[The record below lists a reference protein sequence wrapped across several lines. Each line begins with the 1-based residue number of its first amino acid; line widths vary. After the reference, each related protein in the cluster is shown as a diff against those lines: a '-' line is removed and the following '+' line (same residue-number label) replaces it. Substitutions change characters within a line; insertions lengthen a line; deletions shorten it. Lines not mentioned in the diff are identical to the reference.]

1 MTKSATDSVQSQQI
15 LSGAKE
21 LLRNSEFIKAQEIL
35 EALVSKPPKDT
46 PSADLLESYSHL
58 IRVATELDQQDR
70 VIRYIDAVKKIP
82 LENSN
87 DRVKFGYCLYTTG
100 LVWLYRGE
108 DSAKC
113 VEYFKRSLEIGEK
126 EKSTELIFCA
136 KYHLAYHDRDK
147 GRFDDALKMVPELR
161 TLADLTGHEHN
172 RGLVHSLEGNVYRKK
187 GMYSEAIACL
197 ERAREVFKAN
207 RNTYYYHHTLWALG
221 TSYAAIENRAQAE
234 IYLDL
239 AINEHNTQP
248 QFRRVN
254 ILAKMSLA
262 EMYTVLGEY
271 DAAESF
277 YRDIME
283 LVGNDGSSYF
293 GKRAVRGQALLKIK
307 KGEFESANTL
317 IDELV
322 VQAVKEHKDRDLMR
336 LRLLKAEVLLRTGEG
351 IQHDEARAM
360 LQEALAHYQERGV
373 KRHQS
378 VCLELLAR
386 LDSRSGFP
394 GDAHKKINQLVEIS
408 LASSFERFYVRAQLA
423 HLVLKRKLG
432 ESVNT
437 EDLAKLRPH
446 IDKINGQAERVIL
459 DRFTAES
466 YESWVSQLRFLNTHT
481 QRYVNEFFE
490 DFHFVPSQSIDL
502 EIDRNSHYVR
512 EKHLGEIPFHN
523 KFTLMRILLLL
534 AESPGKEYS
543 KEQLALEIWEQ
554 EYNPLRHDNNIYI
567 NINRLRKLIEPN
579 PRESRYVMNG
589 ARGYYFNPAMKVN
602 ISTKIS
608 DVSPRLQG
616 LVPGKM
622 SDLGI

>member
-1 MTKSATDSVQSQQI
+1 MTKTSTNSERSNALTS
-15 LSGAKE
+15 AKE
-21 LLRNSEFIKAQEIL
+21 HIRNSEFVLAQTLLQDFVET
-35 EALVSKPPKDT
+35 PPKDT
-46 PSADLLESYSHL
+46 TSADLLESFSHL
-58 IRVATELDQQDR
+58 IRIATELDQQDR
-70 VIRYIDAVKKIP
+70 VIRYIESVKKIP
-82 LENSN
+82 LETSD

-113 VEYFKRSLEIGEK
+113 VEYFKRALEIGEK
-126 EKSTELIFCA
+126 EKSTDLIFCA

-161 TLADLTGHEHN
+161 TLSDLTGLTHN
-172 RGLVHSLEGNVYRKK
+172 RGLVHSLEGNIYRKK

-197 ERAREVFKAN
+197 EKSREVFKAN

-239 AINEHNTQP
+239 AMNEHNSQP

-254 ILAKMSLA
+254 ILSKMSLA

-271 DAAESF
+271 DSAESF
-277 YRDIME
+277 YKEIMD
-283 LVGNDGSSYF
+283 LVGNDEGSYF

-307 KGEFESANTL
+307 KGEFENANNL

-336 LRLLKAEVLLRTGEG
+336 LRLLKAEVLLRTGEAN
-351 IQHDEARAM
+351 QHDEARAM
-360 LQEALAHYQERGV
+360 LQEAVAHYQERGV

-378 VCLELLAR
+378 VCLELLSR

-394 GDAHKKINQLVEIS
+394 GDALKKINQLVDIS
-408 LASSFERFYVRAQLA
+408 LASSFERFYVRAALA
-423 HLVLKRKLG
+423 KLVLKRKLG
-432 ESVNT
+432 ETVNA
-437 EDLAKLRPH
+437 EDLLEIRPH

-459 DRFTAES
+459 ERFSAES
-466 YESWVSQLRFLNTHT
+466 YEQWVSQLRFLNSHA

-490 DFHFVPSQSIDL
+490 DFHFIPSQSIDI

-534 AESPGKEYS
+534 AETPGKEYS

-616 LVPGKM
+616 LVPGKGP
-622 SDLGI
+622 DLSL